1 MLRFL
6 IEFTIQGQRFFTQM
20 SKYYYTNHGF
30 WDKLLSIWD
39 EVKNRYFT
47 QENLRLALIAFFIVC
62 VPMIVKCTKER
73 NDETIKQQVL
83 RNAAQ
88 RDLRLRN
95 NSSPIDAS
103 KLEDINDM
111 MESLGTE
118 LDSYEP

>member
-1 MLRFL
+1 
-6 IEFTIQGQRFFTQM
+6 
-20 SKYYYTNHGF
+20 
-30 WDKLLSIWD
+30 
-39 EVKNRYFT
+39 
-47 QENLRLALIAFFIVC
+47 
-62 VPMIVKCTKER
+62 MIVKCTKER